1 MSDAANKK
9 NDLNESVKG
18 AINYIEEKE
27 KIAQDSVIYPNVIIT
42 GINIPFFDLV
52 VFLVK
57 LAIASIP
64 AGIIFIIFYGILTG
78 LLGLLGLG
86 AILNA
91 IF

>member
-1 MSDAANKK
+1 MSDAANEN
-9 NDLNESVKG
+9 NDLNKSVKG

-27 KIAQDSVIYPNVIIT
+27 KTAQYSAIYPNVIIT

>member
-1 MSDAANKK
+1 MSDAANEK

-27 KIAQDSVIYPNVIIT
+27 KTAQDSAIYPNVIIT

>member
-1 MSDAANKK
+1 MSDAANEK
-9 NDLNESVKG
+9 NDLNESAKG

-27 KIAQDSVIYPNVIIT
+27 KTAQYSAIYPNVIIT